1 MKLDKKQYVLHCQH
15 SIRVVWRIL
24 QWKKTLKDHQEADI
38 PQEEAA
44 RQEAVIHQGEAPAP
58 GMDTETVTATYPPMN
73 RHPI

>member
-1 MKLDKKQYVLHCQH
+1 MSAQYPDGLEADLPVEEDHLAEVLH
-15 SIRVVWRIL
+15 RAE
-24 QWKKTLKDHQEADI
+24 DHQEADI
-38 PQEEAA
+38 LQEEAA